1 MAPKHDSDDAF
12 SEYVANPAYQFY
24 K

>member
-1 MAPKHDSDDAF
+1 MAPKHDNDDAF

>member
-1 MAPKHDSDDAF
+1 MAPKTENDDAF
-12 SEYVANPAYQFY
+12 SEYVANPAYQFF